1 MGGDSE
7 QNGDEQFHK
16 SIGTMKRSIEPLSQK
31 NGTEWNSV
39 PAKASPTLQATVG
52 GAKPSR
58 YLRERIC
65 WFAFSLLLKRKFAAS
80 QRSSTPGKRVAFT
93 ASNAGS
99 VMRQPIWNGVHS
111 GF

>member
-1 MGGDSE
+1 GLHFEVESE
-7 QNGDEQFHK
+7 RRAP
-16 SIGTMKRSIEPLSQK
+16 KRKHQA
-31 NGTEWNSV
+31 EWVANHVNAV
-39 PAKASPTLQATVG
+39 PNRIVSTQATSG

-80 QRSSTPGKRVAFT
+80 QRNSTPGNFVAFT

-99 VMRQPIWNGVHS
+99 VMRQPIWNGVLS
-111 GF
+111 GLWSP